1 MRDIFKNTTLYYVLV
16 PVMVGLWP
24 LLVWAVY
31 LPKAKSSWDKE
42 KDKYNEGQVVIE
54 EILQRAPDRLES
66 TGSGQTIDKFE
77 YAPAIAEVAGL
88 AGISASNYHLTE
100 GTPRPSQGRTLQTC
114 RVTLKQIDMK
124 RFAEFLSTLQ
134 LRWTDLECDRAE
146 FTKKKGLPDAWKVD
160 LDFKYYY

>member
-1 MRDIFKNTTLYYVLV
+1 MRDIFKNTTLYYILV

-66 TGSGQTIDKFE
+66 ADLGQTIEKFE

-88 AGISASNYHLTE
+88 SGISASNYQLTE

-114 RVTLKQIDMK
+114 HVVLKQTDMK

-134 LRWTDLECDRAE
+134 LRWTDLECDRAV